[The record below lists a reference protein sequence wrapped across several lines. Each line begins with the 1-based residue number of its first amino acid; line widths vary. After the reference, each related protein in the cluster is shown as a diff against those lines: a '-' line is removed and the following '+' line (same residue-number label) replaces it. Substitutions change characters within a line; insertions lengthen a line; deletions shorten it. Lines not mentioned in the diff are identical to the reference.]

1 MKDLRMVHS
10 TLKRRSFLRGLAYG
24 TPVAVG
30 LPILEYLLNENG
42 DAFAQDGSALP
53 RRFGVFFWG
62 NGRGVQAERWNPAQV
77 GTTWDLSPQLMP
89 LTAYKQYVNVV
100 SGLNVKLANSPQGH
114 HRGSVGILSGWD
126 FETQPANGAPYRST
140 FQKQS
145 IDQVIADSTAALT
158 PFRSLELGISQRVNK
173 VEGTTLQFISHNG
186 PDNANPQEYDPV
198 KLFDRVFKGVTSGP
212 VGGEDPELIKKA
224 TEMKTSVL
232 DSVLADL
239 NGLEQ
244 RVGARDK
251 ARLEQHAENI
261 RAIEKRL
268 AGGGGGMGAQCTV
281 PTRPSALA
289 NNPDGEPFVERTS
302 ALSSVLALALAC
314 DLTRVFTV
322 HFSGSASNPVFHP
335 LDITRGNHDISHDGA
350 AGQDMIDRSTIFTM
364 EQLGVVLGAL
374 MAGTEGDSNLLK
386 QSAILVS
393 SDTSDG
399 SAHSVNDYPILVCGS
414 AGGYFKNPSVHY
426 RGKGESSSQVLLSL
440 VRSMGIQ
447 ASEFGGGE
455 SHVTE
460 SCAGIE
466 A

>member
-30 LPILEYLLNENG
+30 LPILEYLLNDNG

-62 NGRGVQAERWNPAQV
+62 NGRGVEADRWNPAQV

-89 LTAYKQYVNVV
+89 LAAYKQYINVV
-100 SGLNVKLANSPQGH
+100 SGLKVKLGNSPQGH
-114 HRGSVGILSGWD
+114 HRGSVGVLSGWD
-126 FETQPANGAPYRST
+126 FVTQPANGAPYRST

-145 IDQVIADSTAALT
+145 IDQVIADATAPLT
-158 PFRSLELGISQRVNK
+158 PFRSIELGISQRVNK
-173 VEGTTLQFISHNG
+173 AEGTTLQFISHNG

-198 KLFDRVFKGVTSGP
+198 KLFDRVFKDAGAGP
-212 VGGEDPELIKKA
+212 VGADPELIKKA

-232 DSVLADL
+232 DSVLTDL

-251 ARLEQHAENI
+251 ARLQQHAENI

-268 AGGGGGMGAQCTV
+268 MSEGGPGLSAQCAM
-281 PTRPSALA
+281 PTRPGTLGS
-289 NNPDGEPFVERTS
+289 NPDGEPFVERTA

-314 DLTRVFTV
+314 DLTRVFSI
-322 HFSGSASNPVFHP
+322 HFSGSAANPVFHP
-335 LDITRGNHDISHDGA
+335 LDLSRGNHDISHDGA
-350 AGQDMIDRSTIFTM
+350 AGQDDIDRSTIFTM
-364 EQLGVVLGAL
+364 EQLGVFLGAL
-374 MAGTEGDSNLLK
+374 MAGTEGESNLLK
-386 QSAILVS
+386 QSSILVS

-399 SAHSVNDYPILVCGS
+399 SAHSVDDYPILVCGS
-414 AGGYFKNPSVHY
+414 GGGFFKSPSVHY
-426 RGKGESSSQVLLSL
+426 RGQGESSSQVLLSL

-447 ASEFGGGE
+447 ATEFGGGE